1 MINRKVLYGY
11 QIQNGALE
19 IAPEE
24 QRAVSMV
31 FTLYNAGA
39 SYQAISDA
47 LNRQDV
53 PYCREVPL
61 WNKHMNIVIKKM
73 ETDAEIKGKAYVHWK
88 SWQEAYSGIVDQ
100 RYLDSLTLDKCEKIA
115 FRRTDNVIIAK
126 DGDSVIGFVG
136 FGKYRNDELEN
147 AGEVFAI
154 YILSQYYGK
163 GIGYRLMQTA
173 LSELA
178 DHSKIAVWVLKE
190 NTKAIRFYERCG
202 YRFDGREQ
210 IIELGSPVVAAR
222 MVLER

>member
-1 MINRKVLYGY
+1 
-11 QIQNGALE
+11 
-19 IAPEE
+19 
-24 QRAVSMV
+24 
-31 FTLYNAGA
+31 
-39 SYQAISDA
+39 
-47 LNRQDV
+47 
-53 PYCREVPL
+53 
-61 WNKHMNIVIKKM
+61 MNIVIKKM

-163 GIGYRLMQTA
+163 GMSVTARAVYRPHRRSRFTSI
-173 LSELA
+173 LSG
-178 DHSKIAVWVLKE
+178 DSFP
-190 NTKAIRFYERCG
+190 RR
-202 YRFDGREQ
+202 
-210 IIELGSPVVAAR
+210 
-222 MVLER
+222 LEKWS

>member
-1 MINRKVLYGY
+1 
-11 QIQNGALE
+11 
-19 IAPEE
+19 
-24 QRAVSMV
+24 
-31 FTLYNAGA
+31 
-39 SYQAISDA
+39 
-47 LNRQDV
+47 
-53 PYCREVPL
+53 
-61 WNKHMNIVIKKM
+61 MNIVIKKM

-154 YILSQYYGK
+154 
-163 GIGYRLMQTA
+163 GYRLMQTA

>member
-1 MINRKVLYGY
+1 
-11 QIQNGALE
+11 
-19 IAPEE
+19 
-24 QRAVSMV
+24 
-31 FTLYNAGA
+31 
-39 SYQAISDA
+39 
-47 LNRQDV
+47 
-53 PYCREVPL
+53 
-61 WNKHMNIVIKKM
+61 MNIVIKKM

-115 FRRTDNVIIAK
+115 FRRTDNVIIA
-126 DGDSVIGFVG
+126 
-136 FGKYRNDELEN
+136 NDELEN

>member
-1 MINRKVLYGY
+1 
-11 QIQNGALE
+11 
-19 IAPEE
+19 
-24 QRAVSMV
+24 
-31 FTLYNAGA
+31 
-39 SYQAISDA
+39 
-47 LNRQDV
+47 
-53 PYCREVPL
+53 
-61 WNKHMNIVIKKM
+61 MNIVIKKM

-147 AGEVFAI
+147 AGLENAGEVFAI

-190 NTKAIRFYERCG
+190 NTKAKK
-202 YRFDGREQ
+202 DGTAGTDGGTGCCQRLCQ
-210 IIELGSPVVAAR
+210 KQQRRVVAGSNDCYKR
-222 MVLER
+222 YDIGNCLGC